1 MTRVWQSWLRGKQR
15 LEIPHGVLIGAN
27 RPETSPPKH
36 SKCLKH
42 PLQGPRVASKKKPEP
57 EPAPDA
63 DSHPLTTLDV
73 LGPHG
78 HIARRLPKYEHRPE
92 QLQMA
97 QAVERAIKTKQ
108 HLIVEAGTGV
118 GKSFAYLI
126 PAILAATANQ
136 GQRDDDEQRPKK
148 KPIII
153 STHTIALQEQL
164 IGRDIPF
171 LNAVLPVE
179 FSAVLVKGRSNYVS
193 LRRLYGT
200 KEKAASLFSDDEKI
214 RQLGSLLE
222 WSTNTAD
229 GSRASISFR
238 PQPDVWDEVQ
248 SESGNCLGKKCPTHE
263 ECFYFKA
270 RRRVW
275 NADVLVVNH
284 ALFFADLALRRD
296 QAQILPDYDVVVFDE
311 AHTVE
316 AVASDHLG
324 ITVTSGQV
332 EYLLNKLYNDR
343 TNRGLLVHHRLNE
356 AQALTAELRHVAR
369 DFFYGVRQA
378 QDFHG
383 DNNGRVRKRLEV
395 DVDLSGGLIKLGTL
409 IAMSAKDLTQEA
421 DRMELTAQAERCHL
435 LAVSMET
442 WLKQSEKD
450 AVHWLEIG
458 DRKREMTTL
467 ASAPID
473 VGPELREQLFNKVP
487 TVILASA
494 TLAVAGQ
501 DFEFVQRRLGI
512 TKSLELKVGS
522 PFNYR
527 ENCKL
532 ILPDGM
538 PDPGTNPGEYEVA
551 VCGMIK
557 KYVAQTQG
565 RAFVLFT
572 SYSMLQNCVN
582 RLLGWFRQEKYS
594 LYSQGD
600 QTPRTQ
606 LLDNF
611 RKDPRAVLF
620 GTESFWQGVD
630 VPGDALQNVII
641 TKLPFSVPDHPL
653 LEARIEA
660 IKALGGNPFMEYQV
674 PEAIIKLK
682 QGFGRL
688 IRTKTDTGIV
698 VVLDPRV
705 RTKRYGKMFLD
716 SLPDCQV
723 ILDKSS

>member
-1 MTRVWQSWLRGKQR
+1 MA
-15 LEIPHGVLIGAN
+15 P
-27 RPETSPPKH
+27 
-36 SKCLKH
+36 
-42 PLQGPRVASKKKPEP
+42 KKKPDPEP
-57 EPAPDA
+57 EPTNAT
-63 DSHPLTTLDV
+63 LTTLDV
-73 LGPHG
+73 LGPKG

-97 QAVERAIKTKQ
+97 QAVEKAIQTKQ

-136 GQRDDDEQRPKK
+136 GQRDDETPRPKK

-200 KEKAASLFSDDEKI
+200 KEKAASLFADDEKL
-214 RQLGSLLE
+214 RQLAALLE

-229 GSRASISFR
+229 GSKASVQFR

-248 SESGNCLGKKCPTHE
+248 SETGNCLGKKCPQHE

-296 QAQILPDYDVVVFDE
+296 QAQILPDYDIVVFDE

-316 AVASDHLG
+316 SVASDHLG
-324 ITVTSGQV
+324 ITVTSGQI

-343 TNRGLLVHHRLNE
+343 TNRGLLLHHRLND
-356 AQALTAELRHVAR
+356 AQHLAAELRHVSR
-369 DFFYGVRQA
+369 DFFYGVRVA
-378 QDFHG
+378 QDVHG
-383 DNNGRVRKRLEV
+383 KPNGRVRKRLEI
-395 DVDLSGGLIKLGTL
+395 DADLSGGLIKLGTL
-409 IAMSAKDLTQEA
+409 IATGAKDLKEEA
-421 DRMELTAQAERCHL
+421 DRIELTSQAERCHM
-435 LAVSMET
+435 LAISIES

-450 AVHWLEIG
+450 AVHWLEIN
-458 DRKREMTTL
+458 DRKREQTTL
-467 ASAPID
+467 SSAPID
-473 VGPELREQLFNKVP
+473 VGPELREELFNKVP
-487 TVILASA
+487 TVILTSA
-494 TLAVAGQ
+494 TLAVAGH

-527 ENCKL
+527 DHCKL

-538 PDPGTNPGEYEVA
+538 PDPTERPADFEA
-551 VCGMIK
+551 SVCAMIK
-557 KYVAQTQG
+557 KYVTQTQG

-630 VPGDALQNVII
+630 VPGEALQNVII

-688 IRTKTDTGIV
+688 IRTNTDTGIV

-716 SLPDCQV
+716 SLPECQV
-723 ILDKSS
+723 ISE

>member
-1 MTRVWQSWLRGKQR
+1 MTVCGPFVDGFRTRTLSSAFFR
-15 LEIPHGVLIGAN
+15 
-27 RPETSPPKH
+27 H
-36 SKCLKH
+36 S
-42 PLQGPRVASKKKPEP
+42 LQGPRVASKKKPDPEP
-57 EPAPDA
+57 EPDET
-63 DSHPLTTLDV
+63 SSPLTTIDV
-73 LGPHG
+73 LGPQG

-97 QAVERAIKTKQ
+97 QAVEKAIKTRQ

-136 GQRDDDEQRPKK
+136 GKRDDEGQRPKK

-200 KEKAASLFSDDEKI
+200 KEKAASLFGDDEKM
-214 RQLGSLLE
+214 RQLGALLD
-222 WSTNTAD
+222 WSKDTAD
-229 GSRASISFR
+229 GSRASIQFR
-238 PQPDVWDEVQ
+238 PQIDVWDEVQ
-248 SESGNCLGKKCPTHE
+248 SESGNCLGKKCPTYE

-316 AVASDHLG
+316 SVASDHLG

-343 TNRGLLVHHRLNE
+343 TNRGLLVHHHLND

-369 DFFYGVRQA
+369 DFFYGVRQ
-378 QDFHG
+378 QQEFQG
-383 DNNGRVRKRLEV
+383 KTNGRVRARLDI

-409 IAMSAKDLTQEA
+409 IAMGAKDLQQEA
-421 DRMELTAQAERCHL
+421 DQLELTAQAERCHL
-435 LAVSMET
+435 LAVSIES

-458 DRKREMTTL
+458 ERKREMTTL
-467 ASAPID
+467 SSAPID
-473 VGPELREQLFNKVP
+473 VGPELREELFNKVP
-487 TVILASA
+487 TVILTSA

-512 TKSLELKVGS
+512 TKSLELQVGS

-532 ILPDGM
+532 ILPREM

-551 VCGMIK
+551 VCAMIK
-557 KYVAQTQG
+557 KYVTLTQG

-582 RLLGWFRQEKYS
+582 RLLGWFRQEKYV

-630 VPGDALQNVII
+630 VPGEALQNVII

-723 ILDKSS
+723 ALD

>member
-1 MTRVWQSWLRGKQR
+1 
-15 LEIPHGVLIGAN
+15 
-27 RPETSPPKH
+27 
-36 SKCLKH
+36 
-42 PLQGPRVASKKKPEP
+42 VASKKKPDSDP
-57 EPAPDA
+57 EPDEK
-63 DSHPLTTLDV
+63 SSPLTTLDV
-73 LGPHG
+73 LGPQG

-97 QAVERAIKTKQ
+97 EAVEKAIQTKQ

-136 GQRDDDEQRPKK
+136 GDRDDSGQRPKK

-200 KEKAASLFSDDEKI
+200 KEKAASLFADDGKMG
-214 RQLGSLLE
+214 QLASLLQ
-222 WSTNTAD
+222 WSTDTAD
-229 GSRASISFR
+229 GSRASVPFR

-248 SESGNCLGKKCPTHE
+248 SETGNCLGKKCPTYE
-263 ECFYFKA
+263 KCFYFKA

-296 QAQILPDYDVVVFDE
+296 QAQILPDYDVVIFDE

-324 ITVTSGQV
+324 ITVSSGQV

-343 TNRGLLVHHRLNE
+343 ANRGLLVHHHLND
-356 AQALTAELRHVAR
+356 AQAQTSELRHIAR
-369 DFFYGVRQA
+369 DFFYGIRQQ
-378 QDFHG
+378 QDVHG
-383 DNNGRVRKRLEV
+383 KGNGRVRNRMEV
-395 DVDLSGGLIKLGTL
+395 DADLSGGLIRLGGL
-409 IAMSAKDLTQEA
+409 ISLGAADLPNEA
-421 DRMELTAQAERCHL
+421 DRIELTAQAERCHQ
-435 LAVSMET
+435 LAVSVES

-450 AVHWLEIG
+450 AVHWLEMG
-458 DRKREMTTL
+458 DHRRELTTL

-494 TLAVAGQ
+494 TLAVAGH

-532 ILPDGM
+532 ILPDNM
-538 PDPGTNPGEYEVA
+538 PDPGTNPTEYEVA
-551 VCGMIK
+551 VCAMIK
-557 KYVAQTQG
+557 KYVTKTQG

-582 RLLGWFRQEKYS
+582 RLLGWFRQEKYT

-630 VPGDALQNVII
+630 VPGEALQNVII

-688 IRTKTDTGIV
+688 IRTTTDTGIV

-716 SLPDCQV
+716 SLPPCQV
-723 ILDKSS
+723 VIDKD